1 MTAAEPTS
9 THAWGAAATG
19 TVVAI
24 VVSHDGERWLPGVL
38 AGLQHQVRRP
48 DRVVAVDTGS
58 RDSSPTLLAEALGD
72 EAVRHAPA
80 GTSFPEAVRVGL
92 EGAGD
97 AEWVWLLHD
106 DASPDPGA
114 LDWLLA
120 AATEYPGADVLG
132 PKLRE
137 WPSLRRLLELG
148 VTISGTGRRETGL
161 ERGEFDQGQH
171 DDPERVLAV
180 NTAGMLVRRRVLE
193 RLGGFDSELP
203 VFGNDLDFG
212 WRAAAAGHTTMVVP
226 QAVVFHAEAAHRG
239 LRRTSLTGRSP
250 HYAERRAALYTLLV
264 NTRPGRLWF
273 RWLRLLLGT
282 LARVLGLLLTRRVGA
297 ARDELS
303 ALLDLYLRPGPIRRG
318 RRHRRDLYAG
328 DHDAVRRLL
337 APWWLPYRHGLDAV
351 SDLAAA
357 VAGQAQDVAERRRA
371 DRVAAVGGARVAR
384 GEDEEGLGED
394 TGLLARFLTS
404 PLALGS
410 TLFLGLVVAATHEAL
425 GSVAGGALSPAP
437 DSVADWWALYAHSEH
452 DLGLGSSV
460 PAPAY
465 LAPLALLG
473 TLLAGSAGAAVSAVL
488 LLAVPVGF
496 WGAWRFLRVVGH
508 LLDPRGAPGWVIAW
522 GAVTW
527 SLVPLTSGAWGDGRL
542 GTVALAALLPWVGHA
557 ALGLLDPLPDRR
569 WRAAW
574 RTGLLGTVGAAF
586 VPMAWLAA
594 AVVLPAAAGLV
605 RARGGLRDREVWL
618 PAAVALVVPPVL
630 LAPWWVPLV
639 LEGAAA
645 GLLLEAGRPPAPG
658 VSGLGLLTGRIEEAA
673 APWWLGAVLLGL
685 AVLALLPRATRPLV
699 AACWGV
705 VVVGAAGAALLSPV
719 TLDLSTVATPPT
731 TSPFLLL
738 VRAGVVVAIVLAA
751 QGISG
756 RVPHPG
762 PAPTRWLVLPLALAA
777 LLVPATGLV
786 WSVVADQGLDDRVP
800 EPVPAYMAQQA
811 ATSAA
816 AGVLVVEGDLERGL
830 TWWVHRGDGT
840 TVGEDEVVALTDPPS
855 GFEADLRAMVS
866 EPSPE
871 VVEQMADH
879 GIGHVLL
886 PAPSDGRV
894 SAVLD
899 ATGGLLQASAE
910 DPDTRAWQVEEPA
923 EESGEAGTAWW
934 RALALGLQAV
944 AFLVVAVLCGPTRR
958 EEA

>member
-9 THAWGAAATG
+9 THASGAAATG

-38 AGLQHQVRRP
+38 AGLQHQRRRP

-58 RDSSPTLLAEALGD
+58 RDSSPALLAEALG
-72 EAVRHAPA
+72 EQALRHAPA
-80 GTSFPEAVRVGL
+80 GTSFPQAVRLGL

-106 DASPDPGA
+106 DANPDPGA

-120 AATEYPGADVLG
+120 AATEYPGTDVLG

-171 DDPERVLAV
+171 DDLQPVLAV
-180 NTAGMLVRRRVLE
+180 NTAGMLVRRAVLE

-239 LRRTSLTGRSP
+239 LRRTPLTGRSP

-264 NTRPGRLWF
+264 NTRPGRLWL
-273 RWLRLLLGT
+273 RWVRLLLGT
-282 LARVLGLLLTRRVGA
+282 LVRVLGLLLTRRVGA
-297 ARDELS
+297 ARDEVA

-328 DHDAVRRLL
+328 DHEGVRRLL
-337 APWWLPYRHGLDAV
+337 APWWLPYRHGLDAI
-351 SDLAAA
+351 SDLASA
-357 VAGQAQDVAERRRA
+357 VVGQAQDVAERRRA

-384 GEDEEGLGED
+384 DDEDGLGED

-410 TLFLGLVVAATHEAL
+410 TLFLVLVVAATHEAL

-437 DSVADWWALYAHSEH
+437 DAIGDWWALYAHSEH

-465 LAPLALLG
+465 LAPLAFLG
-473 TLLAGSAGAAVSAVL
+473 TLLLGSPGAAVSAVL

-508 LLDPRGAPGWVIAW
+508 LLDPRGAPGWVLAW

-527 SLVPLTSGAWGDGRL
+527 SLLPLTSGAWGEGRL
-542 GTVALAALLPWVGHA
+542 GTVALAALLPWIGHA
-557 ALGLLDPLPDRR
+557 ALGLLDPLADRR

-574 RTGLLGTVGAAF
+574 RTGLLAAVGAAF

-594 AVVLPAAAGLV
+594 AVLSLAAAGVL
-605 RARGGLRDREVWL
+605 RARGRLRDRGTWV
-618 PAAVALVVPPVL
+618 PAAVAMAVPPVL
-630 LAPWWVPLV
+630 LVPWWVPLV

-658 VSGLGLLTGRIEEAA
+658 IDGLGLLTGRIAGA
-673 APWWLGAVLLGL
+673 SAPWWLGAVLLVL
-685 AVLALLPRATRPLV
+685 AVLALLPRATRPFV

-738 VRAGVVVAIVLAA
+738 VRAGVVVAIVIAA
-751 QGISG
+751 QGVSG
-756 RVPHPG
+756 RVPQPG

-777 LLVPATGLV
+777 LLVPATGLI
-786 WSVVADQGLDDRVP
+786 WSVAADQGLDDRVP

-811 ATSAA
+811 EASSAS
-816 AGVLVVEGDLERGL
+816 GVLVVEGDLERGL
-830 TWWVHRGDGT
+830 AWWVHRGDGT
-840 TVGEDEVVALTDPPS
+840 TVGEDEVVALTEPPT

-871 VVEQMADH
+871 VVGRLAER

-910 DPDTRAWQVEEPA
+910 DPDTRAWQVEESA
-923 EESGEAGTAWW
+923 EGFQQAGTAWW
-934 RALALGLQAV
+934 RVLVLALQAV
-944 AFLVVAVLCGPTRR
+944 AVLVVAVLCGPTRR